1 MNSLGQH
8 AVSTDTSFIARLA
21 NIIPALIIS
30 TGIALVPNL
39 PDVIVTIVRNV
50 CSAFIVLTI
59 ALAIGSLLTLVNSI
73 YERRPDAKI
82 RPMKGYLQVVKIVIY
97 AISSILIVAA
107 LIDSLNVVFHRP
119 YLDWKSTRLNS
130 SHVANSYDDFCFRK
144 Y

>member
-73 YERRPDAKI
+73 YERRPDARSEERRVGKEG
-82 RPMKGYLQVVKIVIY
+82 RTQRATDTHTLKRKG
-97 AISSILIVAA
+97 ARMRA
-107 LIDSLNVVFHRP
+107 
-119 YLDWKSTRLNS
+119 
-130 SHVANSYDDFCFRK
+130 
-144 Y
+144 

>member
-1 MNSLGQH
+1 MNETFTYALNWLEDYPQLQSLLGVALLLLLAWVGNLVVKRILLRGLYRLLRMNSLGQH

-59 ALAIGSLLTLVNSI
+59 ALAIGSLLT
-73 YERRPDAKI
+73 
-82 RPMKGYLQVVKIVIY
+82 
-97 AISSILIVAA
+97 
-107 LIDSLNVVFHRP
+107 
-119 YLDWKSTRLNS
+119 
-130 SHVANSYDDFCFRK
+130 
-144 Y
+144 